1 MGNVT
6 GMKWK
11 DTGCVEKVKIPKREI
26 KQSSDAVMV
35 ALEKEKAALRRNDM
49 KTYIEERIL
58 RIRLQKQEID

>member
-6 GMKWK
+6 GMQWK
-11 DTGCVEKVKIPKREI
+11 DTGCVENVKIPKREI
-26 KQSSDAVMV
+26 KQPSEAVMV

-49 KTYIEERIL
+49 KAYIEERIL